1 MIRSHRFRLP
11 RLVWLGLLLASLSA
25 CHQPDVVRLP
35 DAKAMHDHD
44 AGVFRPDQLPQPR
57 VVVLPADVLRIRR
70 DAQPSAESGTTDMFV
85 VRPDGV
91 FAYPYIG
98 TVKAEGRTPEDI
110 SNEITARLASIYREP
125 HVTANIASSP
135 GNHVFVGGAVR
146 NPGVF
151 DLTAGVTAEQ
161 AVMSTG
167 GLTPQAD
174 ARHIALIRLDAHGV
188 RQVYFFNFAD
198 LLKDSASGRSQPIF
212 LQRGDLLFVPLS
224 PIGRAVHTMDL
235 YITQLL
241 PWFRGVGFGMNY
253 QINDAASLRY
263 NNTTNNQNNIN
274 SASGTFNSGG
284 TL

>member
-1 MIRSHRFRLP
+1 MIRLHPSPLLRLA
-11 RLVWLGLLLASLSA
+11 WLSLLLASLTA

-35 DAKAMHDHD
+35 SARVMKDHD
-44 AGVFRPDQLPQPR
+44 AGVFRPDQLPAPR
-57 VVVLPADVLRIRR
+57 VVVLPGDVLRIRR
-70 DAQPSAESGTTDMFV
+70 DAQPAAESGTTDMFV

-98 TVKAEGRTPEDI
+98 TVKAEGRSPEDI
-110 SNEITARLASIYREP
+110 GNEITAKLASIYREP

-161 AVMSTG
+161 ALMSTG
-167 GLTPQAD
+167 GLIPQGD
-174 ARHIALIRLDAHGV
+174 ARHVALIRLDAKGI
-188 RQVYFFNFAD
+188 RQVYFFNFAN
-198 LLKDSASGRSQPIF
+198 LLRASASGRSQPIF
-212 LQRGDLLFVPLS
+212 LQRGDVLFVPMS

-241 PWFRGVGFGMNY
+241 PWFKGVGFGMNY
-253 QINDAASLRY
+253 QLNDAASLRY
-263 NNTTNNQNNIN
+263 NNSTTTNNNG
-274 SASGTFNSGG
+274 SGTVVTG